1 MGRLPRLLLISG
13 LTWYVIFEG
22 SRAVFLVLNMS
33 ELHVVD
39 VHTFAV
45 YRIQSKTFEARP
57 TTPSTA
63 VGMTDITCFSIGLTR

>member
-1 MGRLPRLLLISG
+1 MGKMPRLLLISG

-22 SRAVFLVLNMS
+22 SRVVFIVLNMS

-45 YRIQSKTFEARP
+45 YRIQSKILLRL
-57 TTPSTA
+57 
-63 VGMTDITCFSIGLTR
+63 GLLHLPQQWA